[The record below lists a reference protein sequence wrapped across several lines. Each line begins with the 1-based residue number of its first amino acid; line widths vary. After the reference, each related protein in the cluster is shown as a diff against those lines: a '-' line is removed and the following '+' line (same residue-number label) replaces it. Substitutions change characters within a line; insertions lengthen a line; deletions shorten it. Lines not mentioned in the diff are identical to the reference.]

1 MRNLVRCTKR
11 GLVILIVLMSP
22 FRYSGAAE
30 MITNKQNVY
39 KPLEWVELSGLQT
52 GTVIVHDG
60 NGNEYVRKVVSGR
73 LEFRVGGD
81 LGTHSILHLDQDGK
95 LINTESFRVDAR
107 TEIKDED
114 GEFSD
119 LLDILLYSMIKNGE
133 LGRFARFNGQVYQYF
148 YGWLQDNVHSMK
160 ALKYYYPEITS
171 YMDFFSAGQW
181 EDGMIPD
188 FFHTNFANQ
197 KHYTLRYGPGFI
209 NAPQDD
215 KSSGFFIKV
224 IVENMSEFHFLE
236 GLYFTWKATGDD
248 QWMSGK
254 LDNAIKIIDY
264 LTSDP
269 YRWSEKF
276 KLTKR
281 AYTIDIWDFLPDEEA
296 ERFDYNTTYGHP
308 EKSEYGILYAD
319 NIGLAVG
326 CDYVSEMLQYAG
338 RTEESV
344 KIKAI
349 GNGIRDRND
358 ALCWNGDFYTHWVP
372 EDPAYTY
379 DFGATD
385 ISSQITLSNAYVL
398 NKGISHEKC
407 IQIIRSY
414 QAIREEMPESSPG
427 EWYLCY
433 PPYEKGWHIDKWEYM
448 NGGVSPIVAGEL
460 AHGAFEHGFEDYAV
474 DILQRIHR
482 LGKKS
487 GDYLHC
493 VYRGEMPAL
502 PERNFTSIDL
512 KSVANADFSGYGA
525 EQVPGWIGEG
535 EDDICNIP
543 VGRQVFGDIPFDI
556 INPQTNGR
564 RACIGLSGDSGYL
577 YQTSL
582 PVNSKAASVYLLHVM
597 HDPQFTISH
606 TPNPRGKYYAGSVV
620 MHYKDGSSWT
630 NPITN
635 DKTGYFH
642 YPRGRSRYEWPT
654 HNTMPLYKVAWRGKN
669 SIINDV
675 GIYVYGFDNPYPD
688 KEISSIEL
696 IAANTDVKWM
706 VAGITLTDAPM
717 FFMPSEVSFGAPD
730 AWASAAVAYAMVE
743 GLAGVKD
750 AGVAFN
756 KALIAP
762 RWLAADVDKA
772 STTIKYEASGGYVSY
787 RYRFDL
793 KNNELKLDFTGTQD
807 DTEIELLL
815 PPDKEVIEI
824 LSDDNHVE
832 HHLRTVENSVYA
844 SFNVKGKGVHNVV
857 LKLK

>member
-11 GLVILIVLMSP
+11 GLVILIVLLSP

-30 MITNKQNVY
+30 MITNKQNEY
-39 KPLEWVELSGLQT
+39 KPLDQVELSGLQL
-52 GTVIVHDG
+52 GTVIILDG
-60 NGNEYVRKVVSGR
+60 NGNEYVRKAVSGR
-73 LEFRVGGD
+73 LEFSVGGD

-95 LINTESFRVDAR
+95 LLNKESFRVDAR

-197 KHYTLRYGPGFI
+197 KHYTLRYGPEFI

-248 QWMSGK
+248 QWMSAK

-296 ERFDYNTTYGHP
+296 ERFDFNTTYGHP

-326 CDYVSEMLQYAG
+326 CDYVSEMLHYAG

-344 KIKAI
+344 RIKAI
-349 GNGIRDRND
+349 GDGIRDRND

-379 DFGATD
+379 DFGETD
-385 ISSQITLSNAYVL
+385 ISRQITLSNAYVL

-460 AHGAFEHGFEDYAV
+460 AHGAFENGFEDYAV
-474 DILQRIHR
+474 DILRRIHR

-493 VYRGEMPAL
+493 VYRGAIPDV

-512 KSVANADFSGYGA
+512 KSVANADFSGDGA

-535 EDDICNIP
+535 EDDISNMP
-543 VGRQVFGDIPFDI
+543 VGKQVFGDIPFDI
-556 INPQTNGR
+556 IDPQTNGR
-564 RACIGLSGDSGYL
+564 KACIGLSGDPEYL
-577 YQTSL
+577 SETRLS
-582 PVNSKAASVYLLHVM
+582 VNSKAASVYLLHVM
-597 HDPQFTISH
+597 YDPQFTISH

-654 HNTMPLYKVAWRGKN
+654 RNTMPLYTVAWRGKN

-706 VAGITLTDAPM
+706 VAGITLTDAPI

-730 AWASAAVAYAMVE
+730 AWASAAVSYAIVE
-743 GLAGVKD
+743 GLTGVKD

-793 KNNELKLDFTGTQD
+793 KNNELRLDFTGTQD

-824 LSDDNHVE
+824 LCDDNHVE

-844 SFNVKGKGVHNVV
+844 SFNVKGNGVHNVV